1 MFKNKK
7 VLIISLLLIASL
19 SIGAWWVFVRDT
31 SSDLPVAD
39 TSEPV
44 NYDPPTET
52 DKTESDSKKDQILDE
67 DTNQTTDTSADSI
80 KKTNVTITY
89 WGASGSSYEV
99 GAYASHVEQSGTCT
113 LTMIKGT
120 TTLTATRKATDNV
133 STMSCGALSV
143 SNAKVTQGM
152 WSATV
157 KYSSDKYQGS
167 TTKQIEVE

>member
-7 VLIISLLLIASL
+7 VLIISLLLIAGL

-52 DKTESDSKKDQILDE
+52 DKTESDSKKDQIVDE
-67 DTNQTTDTSADSI
+67 DTNQTTDTSTDSI

-113 LTMIKGT
+113 LTMKKGT
-120 TTLTATRKATDNV
+120 TTLTAARKATINV

-143 SNAKVTQGM
+143 SNAKVTPGM